1 MDKRR
6 RDSNSSSSKS
16 GREKR
21 AGETSPA
28 VAAPVEK
35 GRQHV
40 SPIRTET
47 SSDVFQALKS
57 SCKWLH
63 FLGPDIPP
71 DNEHP
76 FYDLS
81 GWKTFV
87 DAMANDINEGN
98 SDMYDGHL
106 NLFIACARVFRCS
119 PITLPSPLRGLC
131 YDVPSV
137 DQTSVDGAASLWSQ
151 TPIRLLTQIL
161 THPVLRGNKDHL
173 ATILQYAVILRTDD
187 RRPWIMALQHPT
199 PGGTLADLQKRIK
212 TTKTV
217 DGLLTRSV
225 KDLHSFARMENG
237 FREASVLSDLM
248 SSLEHTI
255 ERPTTPE
262 NGTRNHLDVPLYHV
276 TAADIESVNCALNN
290 AELNGIYTLPT
301 TDKCYGLFLENTE
314 ESDDELDFDQ
324 LADFYRRAWHSEFQR
339 IDDSIWD
346 NIKVGIQPTQID

>member
-6 RDSNSSSSKS
+6 RDSNSPSSKS

-21 AGETSPA
+21 ARETSPA

-35 GRQHV
+35 RRQHV
-40 SPIRTET
+40 SPIRTEA

-63 FLGPDIPP
+63 FLGPGIPR

-76 FYDLS
+76 VYDIL
-81 GWKTFV
+81 GWKNFV

-119 PITLPSPLRGLC
+119 PIALLSPLLGLC
-131 YDVPSV
+131 YDVPTV
-137 DQTSVDGAASLWSQ
+137 DKTSVDGTTSLWSQ

-161 THPVLRGNKDHL
+161 THPVMRGNKDHL

-217 DGLLTRSV
+217 DGILTRSGNV
-225 KDLHSFARMENG
+225 CIVRPHVVSRT
-237 FREASVLSDLM
+237 
-248 SSLEHTI
+248 TI

-262 NGTRNHLDVPLYHV
+262 NGTRKQLDVPLYHV
-276 TAADIESVNCALNN
+276 TAADIENVNCAINN

-339 IDDSIWD
+339 IDESIWD
-346 NIKVGIQPTQID
+346 SIKVEVQLTQID